1 MLVNLYRDGRDS
13 MGWHAEDEP
22 ELQPQAPNDVNVFSL
37 SLGARRRF
45 VLGHR
50 RTGKRHVFDLGEG
63 DALGMWGATQRF
75 WQHAV
80 QKTTRAID
88 RRLNLT
94 FRQVRAGFWDR

>member
-1 MLVNLYRDGRDS
+1 
-13 MGWHAEDEP
+13 
-22 ELQPQAPNDVNVFSL
+22 
-37 SLGARRRF
+37 
-45 VLGHR
+45 
-50 RTGKRHVFDLGEG
+50 
-63 DALGMWGATQRF
+63 MWGATQRF